1 MTNIRFMSKN
11 VYIQSKRDH
20 IVSLS
25 AAKPIAALQEL
36 FWNALDAD
44 AGEVRVDLV
53 TNQLGGIDAIRVSDN
68 GTGIDILKVDDTFGG
83 IGGSWKRD
91 ATRTPGTNRQLHG
104 RRGKG
109 RFKAFALGGH
119 VEWRTTMQAADRLLS
134 YAIVGDA
141 DDPTKFTVEDAGET
155 GPATGTEVFIGNVRA
170 NADSLTDAGETV
182 QALAS
187 AFALYL
193 KSYPDVSIF
202 FCGIP
207 VSPVI
212 VQRSE
217 TDYPV
222 TIPGG
227 DKAKLRIIEWRRK
240 MVGGGRLV
248 FCGGDGFA
256 LYDVPAGVRP
266 GAGFSFTAYLVS
278 PRFPELAAQNMLEMD
293 ELSPEVRAYLAG
305 ARGVLKAHFRERCL
319 EEDKGRMASWIAD
332 GSYPFAAGDKSAA
345 RRDFDLALRGVRAR
359 LDGFDALP
367 ASERGLIMRLL
378 KAALPNLKEED
389 YA

>member
-1 MTNIRFMSKN
+1 MSKN

-25 AAKPIAALQEL
+25 AATPLAALQEL
-36 FWNALDAD
+36 VWNALDAD
-44 AGEVRVDLV
+44 ASEVRVDLV
-53 TNQLGGIDAIRVSDN
+53 TNPLGGIDAVRVSDN

-83 IGGSWKRD
+83 IGGSWKKD
-91 ATRTPGTNRQLHG
+91 ALRTPGANRQLHG

-109 RFKAFALGGH
+109 RFKAFALGSR
-119 VEWRTTMQAADRLLS
+119 VEWRTTMPTADGLLS
-134 YAIVGDA
+134 YTIAGDA
-141 DDPTKFTVEDAGET
+141 EDPTRFTVEDGGPP
-155 GPATGTEVFIGNVRA
+155 GPAAGTEVYITNVRA
-170 NADSLTDAGETV
+170 NADSLTDAAETV

-193 KSYPDVSIF
+193 KSYPDVSIY

-212 VQRSE
+212 VQKDE

-222 TIPGG
+222 TLPGG
-227 DKAKLRIIEWRRK
+227 AKAKLRIIEWRRR
-240 MVGGGRLV
+240 MSGGGRLV
-248 FCGGDGFA
+248 FCGADGFA

-319 EEDKGRMASWIAD
+319 EEDRGRTAAWIAD
-332 GSYPFAAGDKSAA
+332 GSYPFAADDTSELRAE
-345 RRDFDLALRGVRAR
+345 FDLALRGVRAQ
-359 LDGFDALP
+359 LDGFDALSP
-367 ASERGLIMRLL
+367 SERGLIMRLL
-378 KAALPNLKEED
+378 KAALPNLKED
-389 YA
+389 GRA

>member
-1 MTNIRFMSKN
+1 MSKN

-25 AAKPIAALQEL
+25 AATPLAALQEL
-36 FWNALDAD
+36 VWNAFDAD
-44 AGEVRVDLV
+44 ASEVRIDLV
-53 TNQLGGIDAIRVSDN
+53 TNPLGGIDAIRVADN

-91 ATRTPGTNRQLHG
+91 ASRTPGANRQLHG

-109 RFKAFALGGH
+109 RFKAFALGSR
-119 VEWRTTMQAADRLLS
+119 VEWRTTMRTADGLLS
-134 YAIVGDA
+134 YTIVGDA
-141 DDPTKFTVEDAGET
+141 EDPTKFTVEDAAT
-155 GPATGTEVFIGNVRA
+155 PGPAAGTEVYVTNVRA
-170 NADSLTDAGETV
+170 SADSLTEAAETV
-182 QALAS
+182 QSLAS

-193 KSYPDVSIF
+193 KSYPDVAVY

-212 VQRSE
+212 VERSE
-217 TDYPV
+217 RDYPV

-227 DKAKLRIIEWRRK
+227 AKAKLRIIEWRRR

-248 FCGGDGFA
+248 FCGADGFA

-266 GAGFSFTAYLVS
+266 GAGFSFTSYLVS
-278 PRFPELAAQNMLEMD
+278 PRFPELAAQNLLEMD
-293 ELSPEVRAYLAG
+293 ELSPEVRAYLSA
-305 ARGVLKAHFRERCL
+305 ARGVLRSHFRERCL
-319 EEDKGRMASWIAD
+319 EEDKERIASWIAD
-332 GSYPFAAGDKSAA
+332 GSYPFLADDKSPA
-345 RRDFDLALRGVRAR
+345 REEFDLALRGVRAR

-367 ASERGLIMRLL
+367 PSERGLIMRLL

>member
-1 MTNIRFMSKN
+1 MSKN

-25 AAKPIAALQEL
+25 ASTPLAALQEL
-36 FWNALDAD
+36 VWNALDAD
-44 AGEVRVDLV
+44 ASEVKVDLV
-53 TNQLGGIDAIRVSDN
+53 TNPLGGIDAIRVSDN

-91 ATRTPGTNRQLHG
+91 ASRTPGTNRQLHG

-119 VEWRTTMQAADRLLS
+119 VEWRTTMRTPEGLLS
-134 YAIVGDA
+134 YTIVGDA
-141 DDPTKFTVEDAGET
+141 DDPTKFTVEDAASP
-155 GPATGTEVFIGNVRA
+155 GPATGTEVYVTNVRA
-170 NADSLTDAGETV
+170 SADSLTEAAETV

-187 AFALYL
+187 AFALYI
-193 KSYPDVSIF
+193 KSYPDVSVY

-217 TDYPV
+217 RDYPV

-227 DKAKLRIIEWRRK
+227 AKAKLRIIEWRRR

-248 FCGGDGFA
+248 FCGSDGFA

-266 GAGFSFTAYLVS
+266 GAAFSFTAYLVS
-278 PRFPELAAQNMLEMD
+278 PRFPELAAQNLLEMD
-293 ELSPEVRAYLAG
+293 ELSPEVRAYLNG
-305 ARGVLKAHFRERCL
+305 ARGVLRTHFRERCL
-319 EEDKGRMASWIAD
+319 EEDKGRIAAWVAD
-332 GSYPFAAGDKSAA
+332 GSYPFAIDDKSRA
-345 RRDFDLALRGVRAR
+345 RQEFDLALRGVRAR

-367 ASERGLIMRLL
+367 PSERGLIMRLL

>member
-1 MTNIRFMSKN
+1 MSKN

-25 AAKPIAALQEL
+25 AATPLAALQEL
-36 FWNALDAD
+36 VWNALDAD
-44 AGEVRVDLV
+44 ASEVRIDLV
-53 TNQLGGIDAIRVSDN
+53 TNPLGGIDAIRVADN

-91 ATRTPGTNRQLHG
+91 ASRTPGTNRLLHG

-109 RFKAFALGGH
+109 RFKAFALGSR
-119 VEWRTTMQAADRLLS
+119 VEWRTTMRTAEGLLS

-141 DDPTKFTVEDAGET
+141 EDPTKFTVEDAASS
-155 GPATGTEVFIGNVRA
+155 GPAAGTEVYVTNVRA
-170 NADSLTDAGETV
+170 SADSLTETEETV
-182 QALAS
+182 QSLAS

-193 KSYPDVSIF
+193 KSYPDVAIY

-217 TDYPV
+217 RDYPV

-227 DKAKLRIIEWRRK
+227 AKAKLRIIEWRRR

-248 FCGGDGFA
+248 FCGSDGFA

-266 GAGFSFTAYLVS
+266 GAGFSFTSYLVS
-278 PRFPELAAQNMLEMD
+278 PRFPELAAQNLLEMD
-293 ELSPEVRAYLAG
+293 ELSPEVRAYLSA
-305 ARGVLKAHFRERCL
+305 ARGVLRAHFRERCL
-319 EEDKGRMASWIAD
+319 EEDQGRIAAWIAD
-332 GSYPFAAGDKSAA
+332 GSYPFAADDKSSA
-345 RRDFDLALRGVRAR
+345 REDFDLALRGVRAR

-367 ASERGLIMRLL
+367 PSERGLIMRLL
-378 KAALPNLKEED
+378 KAALPNLKEAD